1 MWYYDLINL
10 VSSLSSHHFDNP
22 IGDDDCRAV
31 TGRDDKEALVMHDG
45 GNSWRSIHDD
55 LDDVCLDDD
64 SVDDIVHNDARNNY
78 YDNDDVNDDNYDGDG
93 NDDELVI
100 ADASASTYINGIN
113 DDVAAVALTSLSF
126 NNTNTIH
133 TAIAEPVNAEVD
145 AKPLALIRF
154 LHLLITFSPSKSWK
168 EMLQHIEPTVTKWAS
183 AIHFILLS
191 LYITFE
197 ILLELSFELH
207 NLLKPYRLDLLLPCF
222 VGIIICFFGGSFVT
236 TIAAVEAFRI
246 VGYDSTMQCVKDL
259 SNEFHA
265 ILEASKK
272 DLGELMWWW

>member
-1 MWYYDLINL
+1 M
-10 VSSLSSHHFDNP
+10 
-22 IGDDDCRAV
+22 

-272 DLGELMWWW
+272 DLGELM